1 MGKGITVGL
10 DIAKH
15 VFQVHGVDVEGTV
28 VFRRKLKRSEVLDFF
43 DKLPGS
49 LIGLEACAT
58 AHYWA
63 RQIRALGHEV
73 RLMPPSY
80 VKPYVKR
87 QKNDMADAEAICE
100 AVSRPTMRF
109 VPIKSEVQQSVLM
122 LHRAR
127 ELLIRQRTMLINAL
141 RGHLAEFGI
150 IMRQGKAG
158 VGTLVALIEDD
169 EQALIDRMTRDALR
183 PLVAQLREMHER
195 IGQLDRHIHAWHRS
209 NAASRRLE
217 TVPGI
222 GPITA
227 SAIVATITDPSLF
240 RSGRQLAAWLG
251 LVPRQ
256 NSSGG
261 KDRLGHITKKGDGY
275 IRRLLVIGAHAVLR
289 FARTGKGASTK
300 WAAELLTR
308 RPYKVA
314 AVALANKMAR
324 IVWAL
329 LSRGEVFREHAI

>member
-1 MGKGITVGL
+1 M
-10 DIAKH
+10 
-15 VFQVHGVDVEGTV
+15 
-28 VFRRKLKRSEVLDFF
+28 
-43 DKLPGS
+43 
-49 LIGLEACAT
+49 
-58 AHYWA
+58 
-63 RQIRALGHEV
+63 

-150 IMRQGKAG
+150 IMRQRKAG

-195 IGQLDRHIHAWHRS
+195 IGQLDRHIHAYIDRMLP
-209 NAASRRLE
+209 ADDLRQFPASVRL
-217 TVPGI
+217 
-222 GPITA
+222 
-227 SAIVATITDPSLF
+227 
-240 RSGRQLAAWLG
+240 
-251 LVPRQ
+251 
-256 NSSGG
+256 
-261 KDRLGHITKKGDGY
+261 
-275 IRRLLVIGAHAVLR
+275 
-289 FARTGKGASTK
+289 
-300 WAAELLTR
+300 
-308 RPYKVA
+308 RP
-314 AVALANKMAR
+314 
-324 IVWAL
+324 AL
-329 LSRGEVFREHAI
+329 LSRPSQIPACSDRGVNSRLGLGLSHARTPAAARIGSATSLKRATATSGVFL